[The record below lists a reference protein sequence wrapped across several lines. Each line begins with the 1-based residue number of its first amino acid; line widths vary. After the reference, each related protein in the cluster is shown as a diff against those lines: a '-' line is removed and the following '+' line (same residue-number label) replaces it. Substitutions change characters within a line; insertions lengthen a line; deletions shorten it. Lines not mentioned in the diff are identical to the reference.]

1 MNKEDKMRLAI
12 GEIDEQLVEGAREV
26 NVRKGAKRS
35 WVKLGI
41 AAAAVLLIAVIGVF
55 AVSGLFKADV
65 PESSADSSEAKSR
78 ETAASPQWAGWTIDQ
93 YIENSSCIF
102 IGKCTEIKQKEN
114 GSAKLRFDIRTVL
127 KGTYDPDVRDFVT
140 AYSYPFAKQ
149 KEYLIFCGRDASVY
163 SGEDTYGI
171 SAVLYDTQDG
181 LAHEGVFDLKLEN
194 VSSVCGYIADYLEKH
209 PSDNVVPIRNDYCR
223 SEDLREIFDFASTVM
238 VARITGVL
246 DDTMEGRTSYSFEVK
261 NVLKGSVNNE
271 EWVLAFKQSMTVG
284 EEYLLLLA
292 KPDEQSVF
300 FTMCSPKSIL
310 RADSE
315 DAQAVFSIAE

>member
-12 GEIDEQLVEGAREV
+12 GEIDEQLVEGAREA
-26 NVRKGAKRS
+26 NGRKGTNRS

-55 AVSGLFKADV
+55 AVSGLFKAGV
-65 PESSADSSEAKSR
+65 PESSVDTSKAKNR

-102 IGKCTEIKQKEN
+102 IGKCTEIKSKEN
-114 GSAKLRFDIRTVL
+114 GSAKLRFDIQTVL

-149 KEYLIFCGRDASVY
+149 KDYLIFCGRDASVY

-181 LAHEGVFDLKLEN
+181 LAHEGVFDLELEN

-209 PSDNVVPIRNDYCR
+209 PSDGAVPVRNDYCR

-246 DDTMEGRTSYSFEVK
+246 DDSMEGRTSYSFEVK

-310 RADSE
+310 QADSE
-315 DAQAVFSIAE
+315 DAQAVLSLAE